1 MAQVRHK
8 LWFKVWQDRLLSD
21 PSFTTLPLA
30 ERGALLTIWAYVAR
44 SGPSGRIRLDDGW
57 ATLDDAVSLLDQPD
71 ENAPEIL
78 GNLRKKQWIKTG
90 RGGAL
95 WVSKW
100 KKNQETPQAER
111 TRKYR
116 KRKRLPASQKRHKPR
131 HGDKNVTGEEEVEV
145 EVDKPPY
152 TPRKS
157 NPVWDAVCAE
167 WGLSPDTKNDRT
179 RIGEFTAGFTAKLKG
194 ADPSEI
200 HRRRMAVRAQWKDGT
215 DTPGSV
221 LKHWDE
227 FGGGG
232 KPQSNKPRCPKCGSD
247 PSVTMGLGPDGS
259 SGPATKYKCPK
270 CDDWWTAN
278 DIAALPGGK

>member
-1 MAQVRHK
+1 VANESADLLGWVKAHRRMLNSWVFGKSKRLY
-8 LWFKVWQDRLLSD
+8 LWMWCLLRAAYSPHWWRGEVQLEPGQFVFGRQRAADVLDLSVSEVRLLMSQFEKRNMIVRKRT
-21 PSFTTLPLA
+21 SQYSIITIVNWETYQSNENENHQQTT
-30 ERGALLTIWAYVAR
+30 
-44 SGPSGRIRLDDGW
+44 SGPPAGHQR
-57 ATLDDAVSLLDQPD
+57 ATTY
-71 ENAPEIL
+71 
-78 GNLRKKQWIKTG
+78 KKDK
-90 RGGAL
+90 
-95 WVSKW
+95 KD
-100 KKNQETPQAER
+100 KKNTCGD
-111 TRKYR
+111 
-116 KRKRLPASQKRHKPR
+116 KPR
-131 HGDKNVTGEEEVEV
+131 E
-145 EVDKPPY
+145 P
-152 TPRKS
+152 